1 MRLCRGILIVL
12 ILVQILFLG
21 CEFRPDEIHM
31 TQINPPNE
39 YGPPIMVSL
48 NDKYD
53 TIKIGWTTNFNYNI
67 TGTNN
72 KIISVIVTLDGQEL
86 HHYVGDYGQA
96 FNFILNPA
104 ALNDGNYHLHIE
116 IMISTKSGSLAD
128 ILGAEGYL
136 YEMDWPVIVDRTP
149 PRKLNFISIDS
160 LETGVKITWEKF
172 DHPSFNSYKLTKT
185 SSAFFGTDELV
196 FHDNP
201 HQNSFID
208 TTYLEG
214 MIVNY
219 QIELNGICS
228 NFNCSYINE
237 KQYFQLPPKPN
248 IAYLKNFE
256 VEVIW
261 EPPSKKTLLDYYY
274 LHRSQT
280 TVSINEELKIS
291 DPDIRKQRETITFGI
306 SNYFGVLYVPKLNHQ
321 VYPSNLLRGES
332 EYSMGE
338 EMPICHY
345 ISLIGNS
352 PNVLF
357 SNKGKLY
364 KYNLS
369 SGIQTDSLA
378 FNSNK
383 PDYFTISNDGH
394 LFGYCENGKFI
405 TRTTL
410 GFSLMNSMDN
420 AEFENTS
427 SNLLMYSL
435 SNSGRLLTV
444 LKNNT
449 ISVYDLVTANKI
461 AERRFE
467 NLSWVTARISPDG
480 NHIIT
485 EEYDNRYHIAYYEI
499 RGDQIIETGR
509 VDDSELYFLANL
521 KDPFGPNS
529 DIYIIY
535 YGKVE
540 IRNISDFSIKKVIQL
555 ESIRYI
561 DYQKM
566 HAFGSSSSYPGSDIT
581 YLYDLESG
589 KVIKNLFVRYLNIIC
604 FHNDY
609 LIANNGRKLNL
620 NSIN

>member
-1 MRLCRGILIVL
+1 MRLCRCILIVL
-12 ILVQILFLG
+12 IPVQILFPG

-31 TQINPPNE
+31 TKINPPNE
-39 YGPPIMVSL
+39 HGPPIMVSL

-53 TIKIGWTTNFNYNI
+53 TIKIGWATNFTYNI

-72 KIISVIVTLDGQEL
+72 KVISVIVTLDGQEL
-86 HHYVGDYGQA
+86 HHYVGDYGQT
-96 FNFILNPA
+96 FNFILDPA
-104 ALNDGNYHLHIE
+104 ALNDGNYHLHLE
-116 IMISTKSGSLAD
+116 IMISTRSGSLAD

-149 PRKLNFISIDS
+149 PRKLNIISIDS

-172 DHPSFNSYKLTKT
+172 DHPSFKSYKLTKT

-196 FHDNP
+196 FQANP
-201 HQNSFID
+201 RQNSFID

-237 KQYFQLPPKPN
+237 KQYFQLPPKPK
-248 IAYLKNFE
+248 IIYLRNFE
-256 VEVIW
+256 VEVTW

-274 LHRSQT
+274 LHRSKT

-291 DPDIRKQRETITFGI
+291 DPDIRTQRETITFGS
-306 SNYFGVLYVPKLNHQ
+306 SNYFGVLYVPKLSHQ

-332 EYSMGE
+332 DYSMGE
-338 EMPICHY
+338 EMPICYY
-345 ISLIGNS
+345 ISLIRNS

-357 SNKGKLY
+357 SNKGELY

-369 SGIQTDSLA
+369 SGIISDSLA
-378 FNSNK
+378 FNPNVL
-383 PDYFTISNDGH
+383 DYFTISNDGN
-394 LFGYCENGKFI
+394 LFGYSENGKFI

-410 GFSLMNSMDN
+410 DFSLMNSMEN

-427 SNLLMYSL
+427 NNLLMYSL

-561 DYQKM
+561 DY
-566 HAFGSSSSYPGSDIT
+566 Y
-581 YLYDLESG
+581 
-589 KVIKNLFVRYLNIIC
+589 
-604 FHNDY
+604 
-609 LIANNGRKLNL
+609 
-620 NSIN
+620 